1 MIIIISFSLIAYVYL
16 NPPLAE
22 APLLSAGLAGDLDWY
37 ASRFLLSFLCFG
49 LIPGGAALFLGF
61 GLKDL
66 GLVWHR
72 KMFRWPLYWLL
83 LPLFVLVIAAS
94 SGDQAMREFYPFSKT
109 LLEYAVQRGPGYFAL
124 HAGLYLIFY
133 YLPWELLFR
142 GIMVLPLVAYI
153 EHQALGNNRVN
164 AGARN
169 RGLRRVPLILSSNPP
184 DIQNSW
190 KDPVL
195 LGIAML
201 QTIPTVLIH
210 FPHPITETMGTV
222 VFGFLSAVIV
232 LRTRSVF
239 PVLLIHA
246 LAGIVL
252 DAAIYIR
259 FLL

>member
-1 MIIIISFSLIAYVYL
+1 
-16 NPPLAE
+16 
-22 APLLSAGLAGDLDWY
+22 
-37 ASRFLLSFLCFG
+37 
-49 LIPGGAALFLGF
+49 
-61 GLKDL
+61 
-66 GLVWHR
+66 
-72 KMFRWPLYWLL
+72 
-83 LPLFVLVIAAS
+83 
-94 SGDQAMREFYPFSKT
+94 
-109 LLEYAVQRGPGYFAL
+109 
-124 HAGLYLIFY
+124 
-133 YLPWELLFR
+133 
-142 GIMVLPLVAYI
+142 MVLPLVSYI